1 MSILDNIKNI
11 GDELLH
17 AVDKNVE
24 DKSVTAAGSNRTYT
38 VKSGDTLSAIAKQFY
53 NDASQYMK
61 IFEANKSILSSP
73 DKIAPGQVLTIPD

>member
-61 IFEANKSILSSP
+61 IFEANKGILSSP
-73 DKIAPGQVLTIPD
+73 DKIAPGQVLIIPE